1 MPTVLIDFMLTEDE
15 ALRLLLRRLDEV
27 AKLQDQLQTERFT
40 VETGSA
46 LAGDR
51 QKLYGYPADHFVTRN
66 LSAGCDN
73 LDAMRRLI
81 IDAQVFH
88 STAPFTLIRT
98 AIELSAWSVWLLEP
112 HSRAE
117 RIRRVV
123 TVAHAEARTAD
134 QARQGD
140 GDVLELIPALGVDLG
155 EIAGFAEQLDDFRA
169 GSKEVLTE
177 WREKFSTAL
186 ESVGLPGKMPNCT
199 ITGCFEDLAEV
210 MPEARWC
217 LSQWRLT
224 SGMVHGRF
232 WPRTTVNE
240 WGEEVRNEHGD
251 SSVSLTAS
259 YASAFAAT
267 TAAAFL
273 MSKTVELLDC
283 RRVAHY

>member
-1 MPTVLIDFMLTEDE
+1 MRTEEE
-15 ALRLLLRRLDEV
+15 ALQRLLRRLGEV

-40 VETGSA
+40 IEAGSA

-51 QKLYGYPADHFVTRN
+51 QKLHGYPADHFVTRN

-81 IDAQVFH
+81 VDAQVFH

-112 HSRAE
+112 QSRAE

-123 TVAHAEARTAD
+123 TVAYAEARTAD

-140 GDVLELIPALGVDLG
+140 GDVLEMMPALGVDLG
-155 EIAGFAEQLDDFRA
+155 EIADFAEQLDDFRA
-169 GSKEVLTE
+169 DSKGDLAK
-177 WREKFSTAL
+177 RCAKFSTAL
-186 ESVGLPGKMPNCT
+186 ESVGLPGTMPNRT
-199 ITGCFEDLAEV
+199 ITGCFDDLAEV

-232 WPRTTVNE
+232 WPRKTVNE

-273 MSKTVELLDC
+273 MARTVELLDR
-283 RRVAHY
+283 RRVSHY